1 MLDLLDLL
9 IYRDMDIFVNVYERS
24 TRFRGEYFVYRLYS
38 GKSEDDIK
46 VNIITDIINGMDP
59 GDYDD
64 NDKYGYVEEMIR
76 ELPRDLSFNEIANGI
91 AEIIKEELI
100 DNDSL
105 HDYSLIIG
113 DATTDVSDALDFYVE
128 YKVAKENEEYNAIEF
143 SFLGNNPF
151 NIQSLFPYLY
161 TVIKD
166 YGVIID
172 GDDFNRLS
180 KNLI

>member
-1 MLDLLDLL
+1 M

-38 GKSEDDIK
+38 GKSEDDMKIS
-46 VNIITDIINGMDP
+46 IINDIINGMDP

-91 AEIIKEELI
+91 AKIIKEELI

-105 HDYSLIIG
+105 HDYDLIIG

-128 YKVAKENEEYNAIEF
+128 YKYAKENEDYSAIEF

-151 NIQSLFPYLY
+151 DIQSLFPYLY
-161 TVIKD
+161 NIIKN
-166 YGVIID
+166 YGVFID
-172 GDDFNRLS
+172 DNDFNRLS
-180 KNLI
+180 KNLN